1 MVRGTAR
8 EQRLDQMPVRLD
20 QLELRIGQR
29 SVTYGTLVPRTPPP
43 AGGYPLI
50 VGLHYGTTQEP
61 GLSPY
66 FGLGYVGQLVF
77 PALETLG
84 AVIVAPD
91 APEFSWA
98 HPDSEAAVLAVV
110 DEVKKTHAIDPRQ
123 TLVTGFSMG
132 GQGAWFFAAMHPELF
147 RAAIPMS
154 ASPVTTRVRSRADV
168 QAARKA
174 MESSEEWAAPLLKT
188 PLYVIHSKADETVPV
203 EPVEAAVETLKS
215 RGADVTLML
224 LDDVAHFRVP
234 AFIDSL
240 AAAAPWIRRV
250 WAR

>member
-1 MVRGTAR
+1 
-8 EQRLDQMPVRLD
+8 
-20 QLELRIGQR
+20 
-29 SVTYGTLVPRTPPP
+29 
-43 AGGYPLI
+43 
-50 VGLHYGTTQEP
+50 
-61 GLSPY
+61 
-66 FGLGYVGQLVF
+66 VGQLVF
-77 PALETLG
+77 PALESLA

-110 DEVKKTHAIDPRQ
+110 ADVKKTHAIDARL

-132 GQGAWFFAAMHPELF
+132 GQGAWFFAATHPELF

-154 ASPVTTRVRSRADV
+154 AMPVTTRVRSRADV
-168 QAARKA
+168 QAARQA
-174 MESSEEWAAPLLKT
+174 MASSPEWATPLLKT

-203 EPVEAAVETLKS
+203 EPVEEAVQTLKS

-224 LDDVAHFRVP
+224 LDDVPHHMVP

-240 AAAAPWIRRV
+240 EAAAPWIRGV